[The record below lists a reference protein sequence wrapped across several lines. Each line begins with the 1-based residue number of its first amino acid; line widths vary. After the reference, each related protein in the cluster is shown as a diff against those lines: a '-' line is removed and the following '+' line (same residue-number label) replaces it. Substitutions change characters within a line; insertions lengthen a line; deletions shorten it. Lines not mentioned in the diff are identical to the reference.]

1 LSVDD
6 YEVVVIGAGPSGA
19 AAAEAYRDGGGT
31 GRVALLGA
39 EEDEPYHRPSL
50 SKEYMRGEIGAAELA
65 LRDGGFYDDR
75 GIDLRTGAEVG
86 AIDLG
91 SRSVTLS
98 SGERIGFRNCVL
110 ATGARPAAPPVPVT
124 AGPQISVLRTRSDSD
139 ALAASSDGHVL
150 VVGSGFIG
158 CETAASIAM
167 RGGRVTLA
175 TDEPAPQRGRLGE
188 VVAARIARW
197 LRELGV
203 ELTTSAPLR
212 RIEAGPRAQIGDR
225 WIEPDRVLL
234 ALGIEPRAELA
245 LGAGLELRDGRVPV
259 DSRMRSAAE
268 TLLAVGDVCLAE
280 NATAGRPLIVE
291 HWGEALNHGAV
302 AGAHLAGD
310 RDAEWD
316 SAPGF
321 WTTIGERTLKYVA
334 WGDGFDD
341 VEVDDR
347 ADGSLVAT
355 YARGGRVVGVLT
367 HEDDAAYERG
377 RELVE
382 SGAPS

>member
-1 LSVDD
+1 MTVED
-6 YEVVVIGAGPSGA
+6 YEVVVIGAGPSGL
-19 AAAEAYRDGGGT
+19 AAAEAYRDGGGA
-31 GRVALLGA
+31 GGVALLGA
-39 EEDEPYHRPSL
+39 EEDEPYRRPML
-50 SKEYMRGEIGAAELA
+50 SKEYLRGEIGPTGLG
-65 LRDGGFYDDR
+65 LRDRDFYDDR

-91 SRSVTLS
+91 SRSVALG
-98 SGERIGFRNCVL
+98 SGERIGFRRCVL

-124 AGPQISVLRTRSDSD
+124 AGSPVSSLRTRRDSE
-139 ALAASSDGHVL
+139 ALAAASDGHVL

-158 CETAASIAM
+158 CEAAASIAM

-175 TDEPAPQRGRLGE
+175 TDEAFPQRDRLGE
-188 VVAARIARW
+188 IIGDRIGGW

-203 ELTTSAPLR
+203 ELITAAPLR
-212 RIEAGPRAQIGDR
+212 RVEAGPRAQIGDR

-234 ALGIEPRAELA
+234 ALGVEPRAELA
-245 LGAGLELRDGRVPV
+245 QGAGLELRGGRVPV
-259 DSRMRSAAE
+259 DSRMRTTAG

-280 NATAGRPLIVE
+280 NAAAGRPLVVE
-291 HWGEALNHGAV
+291 HWGEALNQGAV
-302 AGAHLAGD
+302 AGASLAGD

-334 WGDGFDD
+334 WGDGFDE
-341 VEVDDR
+341 VEVDER

-355 YARGGRVVGVLT
+355 YARDGRVVGVLT
-367 HEDDAAYERG
+367 HDDDAAYERG